1 MRSLIELKNGHIAS
15 GHGDG
20 QIRIW
25 DQRTKKCMEEWKGHT
40 DRVNTL
46 IKINNDNIVSCSSD
60 RTIRI
65 WDIKTN
71 KSIGIIN
78 GHE

>member
-1 MRSLIELKNGHIAS
+1 
-15 GHGDG
+15 
-20 QIRIW
+20 
-25 DQRTKKCMEEWKGHT
+25 MEEWKGHT